1 MCSASASSFSSGTAA
16 ARITAALL
24 PSMVEQ
30 NALHILP
37 QEMCPLPF
45 QQVDLLL
52 GEALLPSVRAGPHPL
67 GVRDGPGQLPA
78 FQPLPVVVAGE
89 VHLRGLAGRVAD
101 RLSLRG
107 DDEVARRLHLRGIR
121 DVHGLAAGGQLL
133 EPVVCDVLHAHI
145 SSSMTAPCRRYI
157 QPHPV
162 RVAFI
167 VHGNG
172 FRRPASSSANIRVK
186 RSSMARS
193 VS

>member
-16 ARITAALL
+16 AKKSSLNRMT
-24 PSMVEQ
+24 S
-30 NALHILP
+30 NILP

-45 QQVDLLL
+45 QQLDLLL

-89 VHLRGLAGRVAD
+89 VHLRGLAGHVAD

-107 DDEVARRLHLRGIR
+107 DDEVARRLHLRAIR